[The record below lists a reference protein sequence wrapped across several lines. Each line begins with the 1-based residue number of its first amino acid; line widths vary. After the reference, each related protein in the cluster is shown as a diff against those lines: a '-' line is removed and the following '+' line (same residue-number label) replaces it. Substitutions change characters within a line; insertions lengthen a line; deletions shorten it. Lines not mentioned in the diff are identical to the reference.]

1 MPHHY
6 YSSRRTLKR
15 PPLFGHGAAGNH
27 AAALTKEKS
36 LRQRRHTIGGNAIHN
51 SSNSSRSRRSTRG
64 RKDQGEGAPRQFSR
78 DERETL
84 KEQFLREIAL
94 EYEDDLETTKFE
106 AREGEIEEEREEEEE
121 EKEEGLAREL
131 EFQDA
136 LSGGSDEEMDVTQH
150 SPAVSRRPVR
160 DSVCVC
166 VCNEADLWFPREHA
180 RLSNDG
186 IYMYMYLHTLISPTP
201 LCTDWHT

>member
-1 MPHHY
+1 M
-6 YSSRRTLKR
+6 S
-15 PPLFGHGAAGNH
+15 GNH
-27 AAALTKEKS
+27 AAVLTKEKI

-51 SSNSSRSRRSTRG
+51 SRRSRRSTR
-64 RKDQGEGAPRQFSR
+64 RRRDQGEGTPRQFSR

-84 KEQFLREIAL
+84 KEKFLREIAL
-94 EYEDDLETTKFE
+94 EYGDDLETTKFE
-106 AREGEIEEEREEEEE
+106 ARKEEREEE
-121 EKEEGLAREL
+121 EKEEGLAIEL

-166 VCNEADLWFPREHA
+166 VCNEADLWFPREHG

-186 IYMYMYLHTLISPTP
+186 IYMYLYTLISPIP